1 MGSYIMVGKFAT
13 MTAAEMLEEIKET
26 TVKAGGMMFQ
36 YCPSGGG
43 ENRPYKVT
51 ISRWGYGY
59 CTEAEI
65 ISALGGG
72 PFQCEI
78 MR

>member
-1 MGSYIMVGKFAT
+1 MVGRFAT
-13 MTAAEMLEEIKET
+13 MTAAEMLEEVKKT

-36 YCPSGGG
+36 YCPAGGCK
-43 ENRPYKVT
+43 NRPYKVT
-51 ISRWGYGY
+51 IPRRGYGY

-65 ISALGGG
+65 VSALGGG
-72 PFQCEI
+72 AFQCEI